1 MAARNPLI
9 TLCAGL
15 LALAGCATAPNSP
28 SLVLD
33 TQKTPS
39 QYAECV
45 FPKWQKEKPGSTLTQ
60 SRNQA
65 TIVAEGKVAADQIL
79 EVHRA
84 TNGSQV
90 SIYLRGPLPGGIGH
104 TRLEKSAR
112 ECL

>member
-1 MAARNPLI
+1 MDGKNPLI
-9 TLCAGL
+9 TLLGGL
-15 LALAGCATAPNSP
+15 LALAGCASAPNSP

-33 TQKTPS
+33 TRKTPA

-60 SRNQA
+60 SRNQV

-84 TNGSQV
+84 TTGSQV

-104 TRLEKSAR
+104 SRLENSAR